1 MTVVVSVYTTAM
13 SGSKNKRFSPAKYDV
28 HGRDAKKGGNDAAA
42 QQAAAQYA
50 AERVLMTVFWTLISM
65 VQDACVVLGARCQC
79 CEHQYQ
85 WRTWCGQGGAVGG
98 RASVEIDG
106 VRLNLN

>member
-42 QQAAAQYA
+42 QQTAAQYA
-50 AERVLMTVFWTLISM
+50 AERVLMTVF
-65 VQDACVVLGARCQC
+65 
-79 CEHQYQ
+79 
-85 WRTWCGQGGAVGG
+85 
-98 RASVEIDG
+98 
-106 VRLNLN
+106 

>member
-1 MTVVVSVYTTAM
+1 MVVSVYTTAM

-50 AERVLMTVFWTLISM
+50 AERVLMTVF
-65 VQDACVVLGARCQC
+65 
-79 CEHQYQ
+79 
-85 WRTWCGQGGAVGG
+85 
-98 RASVEIDG
+98 
-106 VRLNLN
+106 